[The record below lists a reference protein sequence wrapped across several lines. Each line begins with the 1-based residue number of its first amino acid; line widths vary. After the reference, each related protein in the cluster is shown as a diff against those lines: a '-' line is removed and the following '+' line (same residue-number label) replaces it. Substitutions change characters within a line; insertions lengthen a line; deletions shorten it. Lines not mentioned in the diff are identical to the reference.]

1 LTLFHSKQIEFD
13 FESHEVAG
21 HHEAYLSTRRKHLR
35 LVDPVP
41 TRDLPDVLADPRG
54 RREVEALTERL
65 VDILIEMQDLVDG
78 DPEQE
83 PNGDETEDHD
93 GI

>member
-1 LTLFHSKQIEFD
+1 
-13 FESHEVAG
+13 
-21 HHEAYLSTRRKHLR
+21 
-35 LVDPVP
+35 
-41 TRDLPDVLADPRG
+41 
-54 RREVEALTERL
+54 VEALTERL